1 MYQNNACILNGKHTF
16 YDWGLS
22 LGNNAAVEPPAVRT
36 NFIEIPGRNG
46 NIDVT
51 ETLSG
56 RPIYGNRVIT
66 LELGG
71 KVAKERQQQFVS
83 DFVNAYHGRR
93 VTVEFDRDREWYYEG
108 RATISGVEIS
118 NTVVRMTMTVD
129 ADPYKYS
136 RIDRLPKVKVDGSA
150 SVRVEGSP
158 LWVVPEFDC
167 SAAMEVTFEG
177 KSYQL
182 NEGKNKLYDILLKD
196 QSYTMTFSGTGTV
209 EIIYRRG
216 RL

>member
-16 YDWGLS
+16 YDWGLYV
-22 LGNNAAVEPPAVRT
+22 GNNAAVEPPAVRT

-46 NIDVT
+46 NIDMT

-56 RPIYGNRVIT
+56 RPVYGNRVIT

-136 RIDRLPKVKVDGSA
+136 RNDRLPKVKVDGSA

>member
-16 YDWGLS
+16 YDWGLYV
-22 LGNNAAVEPPAVRT
+22 GNNAAVEPPTVRT

-46 NIDVT
+46 NIDMT

-158 LWVVPEFDC
+158 LWVVPEFEC